1 MNAINVFVYAKKLLK
16 IQLGKLHQLTD
27 YIVKVLSTLMISH

>member
-16 IQLGKLHQLTD
+16 IQAGKLYQLID
-27 YIVKVLSTLMISH
+27 YIVNIR